1 MANQFED
8 NATNALVLI
17 LKGRNKTK
25 AKFIFDF
32 LISKSDMREKVSFE
46 DLSDVRTREKFYFN
60 KKKYTVPD
68 ILLKFK
74 NNLQEYK
81 VEVKDKNSG
90 LTDGEKNKKN
100 RDVFLIPKGYR
111 HEREIPIEN
120 IIYWE
125 KLFKEIDL
133 EFGGECFDELN
144 LTRDSLG
151 IRSIASF
158 DSYLAK
164 ALEVFCY
171 LSAKEDFIKFK
182 KLSQLW
188 KDTDKY
194 QGFWIECEDNYIFSF
209 EKEDILIE
217 YEYKKGGKSEEEIKK
232 NFKYGHGKKYDFY
245 HEKNKID
252 TFFCKIL
259 CRVAFM
265 SEDTSDL
272 VNLFFDEFSKFKHSL
287 DEIK

>member
-1 MANQFED
+1 M
-8 NATNALVLI
+8 
-17 LKGRNKTK
+17 
-25 AKFIFDF
+25 
-32 LISKSDMREKVSFE
+32 
-46 DLSDVRTREKFYFN
+46 
-60 KKKYTVPD
+60 
-68 ILLKFK
+68 
-74 NNLQEYK
+74 
-81 VEVKDKNSG
+81 
-90 LTDGEKNKKN
+90 
-100 RDVFLIPKGYR
+100 
-111 HEREIPIEN
+111 
-120 IIYWE
+120 
-125 KLFKEIDL
+125 
-133 EFGGECFDELN
+133 
-144 LTRDSLG
+144 G

-194 QGFWIECEDNYIFSF
+194 QGFWIECEDNYTFSF

-232 NFKYGHGKKYDFY
+232 RFKSGYGKKYDFY

-252 TFFCKIL
+252 TFFYKIL
-259 CRVAFM
+259 CRVDFM

-272 VNLFFDEFSKFKHSL
+272 VNLFFDEFSEFKHSL

>member
-1 MANQFED
+1 MEKNQFED

-17 LKGRNKTK
+17 LRGKNRAK
-25 AKFIFDF
+25 AKLIFDF
-32 LISKSDMREKVSFE
+32 LIEKWKNKGGIVFDDLDAVETRKSLRDN
-46 DLSDVRTREKFYFN
+46 T
-60 KKKYTVPD
+60 TPD
-68 ILLKFK
+68 IVLKFK
-74 NNLQEYK
+74 NNSQECK

-90 LTDGEKNKKN
+90 LTDGEKAINN
-100 RDVFLIPKGYR
+100 RDVFLIPEGYS
-111 HEREIPIEN
+111 HKDDIPIKS

-125 KLFKEIDL
+125 TLFRRIDF

-232 NFKYGHGKKYDFY
+232 NFKYGHGEKYDFY

-252 TFFCKIL
+252 TFFNNIL
-259 CRVAFM
+259 CKVEFM
-265 SEDTSDL
+265 SKDTSDL